1 MSRSEG
7 AQSEGRS
14 GQVVAVDL
22 GGTYAKVALA
32 TDDGTLSA
40 EQQLPT
46 PVADGP
52 DALVDWLG
60 EQIAALAAE
69 APDPVPG
76 FGVAVPGVVDTTHG
90 HVVAAPNV
98 GWYDIDLLA
107 RLEAA
112 TGMRGIIAH
121 DVRTGGHAEW
131 RLGAGQGVENLLCL
145 PLGTGIAAAVVVD
158 GRMLEAGGYLGEI
171 GHIPVPAASAVR
183 CACGAT
189 GCLETVASAAGVRRT
204 FLRLTGISERS
215 GPDTR
220 KIADLARS
228 GDQAAGQAFAVA
240 GGGLAQALR
249 VAITL
254 FGPERVVLGGGLSGA
269 LDLLLPSL
277 ESELW
282 PLLTFQR
289 RPEVVPARLG
299 ARAGVIGAGL
309 VGWERLGA

>member
-1 MSRSEG
+1 MANSK
-7 AQSEGRS
+7 AAP

-22 GGTYAKVALA
+22 GGTYAKAALA
-32 TDDGTLSA
+32 AADGTLTA
-40 EQQLPT
+40 EQQVRT
-46 PVADGP
+46 PVGDGP
-52 DALVDWLG
+52 DSLVDWLAERIG
-60 EQIAALAAE
+60 VLAEGAVE
-69 APDPVPG
+69 PVPG
-76 FGVAVPGVVDTTHG
+76 FGVAVPGIVDAARG
-90 HVVAAPNV
+90 HVIAAPNV
-98 GWYDIDLLA
+98 GWYDVDLLT

-112 TGMRGIIAH
+112 TGLRGIVAH

-131 RLGAGQGVENLLCL
+131 RIGAGQGVDNLLCL

-171 GHIPVPAASAVR
+171 GHLPVPAASAVR

-204 FLRLTGISERS
+204 FLRLTGVNETG

-220 KIADLARS
+220 EIADLARS

-240 GGGLAQALR
+240 GGALAEALR

-277 ESELW
+277 ESGLW

-309 VGWERLGA
+309 VGWEHLGR